1 MVTCGLTE
9 PTRESLQV
17 PGQTPETAH
26 GPQSLDSKA
35 TQTRQIPA
43 LSLPNRDLASGRTI
57 YVRSRRGPLLVSME
71 HMRHPSN
78 VNKAHEH
85 MVWCFLRVTLH
96 SYCNSG
102 NKQFM
107 LRKSEKCRV

>member
-35 TQTRQIPA
+35 IPARQITA
-43 LSLPNRDLASGRTI
+43 LSLPNRDLANGRTI
-57 YVRSRRGPLLVSME
+57 YVRSRRGPLLVSIK
-71 HMRHPSN
+71 HIST
-78 VNKAHEH
+78 
-85 MVWCFLRVTLH
+85 WCGVVFA
-96 SYCNSG
+96 
-102 NKQFM
+102 
-107 LRKSEKCRV
+107 